1 MTGRVIDGTLY
12 VPVESADGLADGI
25 ADALPWLAEEDLPA

>member
-12 VPVESADGLADGI
+12 VPVESADGLAD
-25 ADALPWLAEEDLPA
+25 ALPWLAEEDLPA